1 MEWLTVPVVM
11 AGCKLS
17 SMRLYL
23 MLRRKAMR
31 SCVPYRGAAMFRSRG
46 LQAVAQPF
54 RRILRAT
61 EPMIAQ
67 LVRAIKLVNVSR

>member
-1 MEWLTVPVVM
+1 
-11 AGCKLS
+11 
-17 SMRLYL
+17 

-61 EPMIAQ
+61 EPVIAQ
-67 LVRAIKLVNVSR
+67 SVRAMRSVNV